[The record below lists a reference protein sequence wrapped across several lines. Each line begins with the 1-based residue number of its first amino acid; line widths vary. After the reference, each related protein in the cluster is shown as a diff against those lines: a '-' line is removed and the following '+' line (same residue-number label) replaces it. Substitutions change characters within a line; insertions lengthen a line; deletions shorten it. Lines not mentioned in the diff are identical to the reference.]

1 MRITSGGN
9 VNIGDTSN
17 TAYPLK
23 VKTTTTTVTA
33 LFESTVGTNEGT
45 EFAIK
50 KNSASPANNDQVSYI
65 QFVGN
70 DSAGNGTIY
79 GAIIQTSQDVTDGN
93 EDGGM
98 FFYNR
103 NNGGFTQV
111 LKINHDGTFTGSGS
125 NDISDQRLKE
135 NITTVTNA
143 TAKIKALKGRTFNW
157 KSEAKLQEGTQ
168 YGFIAQEVESVL
180 PELVDDKNGIRQ
192 FDKDGNLVPQD
203 DTGLENHDEGTNY
216 AKSVHVSGVVPVLV
230 EALKEALVK
239 IETLETKVSALES
252 A

>member
-1 MRITSGGN
+1 
-9 VNIGDTSN
+9 
-17 TAYPLK
+17 
-23 VKTTTTTVTA
+23 
-33 LFESTVGTNEGT
+33 
-45 EFAIK
+45 
-50 KNSASPANNDQVSYI
+50 
-65 QFVGN
+65 
-70 DSAGNGTIY
+70 
-79 GAIIQTSQDVTDGN
+79 
-93 EDGGM
+93 M

-103 NNGGFTQV
+103 NSGGFSQV

-157 KSEAKLQEGTQ
+157 KSEAKLQTGTQ

-203 DTGLENHDEGTNY
+203 DKGLENNDEGTNY

-239 IETLETKVSALES
+239 IETLETKVAALES